1 MKLNCHL
8 LIPRSAVLALLLAAV
23 LPILETAVLAQPAPP
38 PPPRRGSPERRA
50 QRAERLRK
58 LGGQIG
64 EIVESLSNDPALNP
78 PRVDVPKLNE
88 GIAALIEP
96 LLTEEGGLQ
105 SLRLQFDPA
114 ETNLARD
121 RARLIGSAQLR
132 RSSWSADPTLIDLD
146 LRASMERREDGRP
159 QGMLDG
165 RARVQTDVIALG
177 NRAIARL
184 KAKLEQPARG
194 AASGGAPN
202 ADETFRLRTLE
213 KLERTPP
220 LQTMDDLVDVLTY
233 LSGLRLTA
241 TNDRIDELKARA
253 AAVSDE
259 RLRSRLLGD
268 LAEVR
273 QQRDQ
278 MFDVRPNVERD
289 ANGRAVA
296 MTYTME
302 QSQWSNET
310 QIERFR
316 LAIHPTELKLNV
328 VGSTGQGMEAY
339 SLFKPLVLNTLARIQ
354 ARDPD
359 TMRWGRGIVNDSVGR
374 FRGMLGPAEELP
386 PPQPAPQP

>member
-1 MKLNCHL
+1 MKLNRNL
-8 LIPRSAVLALLLAAV
+8 LISLAAALLLAVAPQF
-23 LPILETAVLAQPAPP
+23 LATAVLAQPDAP

-50 QRAERLRK
+50 QRVERLRK

-64 EIVESLSNDPALNP
+64 GLVESLSNDPTLNP
-78 PRVDVPKLNE
+78 PRVDVPKVNE

-105 SLRLQFDPA
+105 SLRLHFDPA

-132 RSSWSADPTLIDLD
+132 RSSWSMEPTSIDLD
-146 LRASMERREDGRP
+146 LRASMERRDDGRP
-159 QGMLDG
+159 RGTLDG

-184 KAKLEQPARG
+184 KEKLERPARG
-194 AASGGAPN
+194 VASGGPPN

-241 TNDRIDELKARA
+241 TNDRIDELKSRA

-268 LAEVR
+268 LAEAR

-289 ANGRAVA
+289 ADGRAVA
-296 MTYTME
+296 LTYTMTN
-302 QSQWSNET
+302 SQWSNET
-310 QIERFR
+310 QIAQFR
-316 LAIHPTELKLNV
+316 LAISQRELTLKA
-328 VGSTGQGMEAY
+328 VGATGQGMELY

-354 ARDPD
+354 SRDPD
-359 TMRWGRGIVNDSVGR
+359 TMRWGRGVVNDSVGR
-374 FRGMLGPAEELP
+374 FRGMLGPTEELP

>member
-1 MKLNCHL
+1 MKLNRNL
-8 LIPRSAVLALLLAAV
+8 LISLAAAFLLAAV
-23 LPILETAVLAQPAPP
+23 PPFLATAVMAQPDG

-50 QRAERLRK
+50 QRVERLRK

-64 EIVESLSNDPALNP
+64 DLVESLGNDPTLNP
-78 PRVDVPKLNE
+78 PRVDVPKVNE

-132 RSSWSADPTLIDLD
+132 RSSWSMEPTSIDLD

-159 QGMLDG
+159 RGTLDG

-184 KAKLEQPARG
+184 KEKLERPARG
-194 AASGGAPN
+194 AASGGPPN

-220 LQTMDDLVDVLTY
+220 LQTMDDLVDMLTY

-241 TNDRIDELKARA
+241 TNDRVDELKSRA

-289 ANGRAVA
+289 ADGRAVA
-296 MTYTME
+296 LTYTMTN
-302 QSQWSNET
+302 SQWSNET
-310 QIERFR
+310 QIEQFR
-316 LAIHPTELKLNV
+316 LAISQRELTLKA
-328 VGSTGQGMEAY
+328 VGATGQGMELY

-354 ARDPD
+354 SRDPD
-359 TMRWGRGIVNDSVGR
+359 TMRWGRGVVNDSVGR
-374 FRGMLGPAEELP
+374 FRGMLGPTEELP

>member
-1 MKLNCHL
+1 MKLNRHL
-8 LIPRSAVLALLLAAV
+8 LIPRSAALALLLAAV
-23 LPILETAVLAQPAPP
+23 SPILETAVLAQPAPP

-64 EIVESLSNDPALNP
+64 EIVGSLSNDPALNP

-114 ETNLARD
+114 ETNLGRD

-159 QGMLDG
+159 QGTLDG
-165 RARVQTDVIALG
+165 RARVQTEVIALG

-184 KAKLEQPARG
+184 KTKLEQPARG

-220 LQTMDDLVDVLTY
+220 LQTMDDLVDMLTY

-241 TNDRIDELKARA
+241 TNDRIDELKSRA
-253 AAVSDE
+253 ATVSDE

-359 TMRWGRGIVNDSVGR
+359 TIRWGRGIVNDSVGR
-374 FRGMLGPAEELP
+374 IRGMLGPTEELP